1 MEKCQNIIIRYQHL
15 KVQLYEDSMYNNI
28 KKLDKLY
35 YKWVTLNP
43 KLLITQI
50 HLLFNVNLYH
60 QLNLTMH

>member
-1 MEKCQNIIIRYQHL
+1 MNVYNGKIS
-15 KVQLYEDSMYNNI
+15 KYNNI